1 MPVKF
6 YNKID
11 DVPYLSEE
19 EKKELKPVA
28 EKFNF
33 LVNDYY
39 LGLINWNDPN
49 DPIRRLVIPTADEI
63 NDDWPTDPS
72 KESHYTIMKGVQHKY
87 KSTCLFLVSSVCAG
101 VCRYCFRKRI
111 FFQGKDP
118 EKLEDLEKAL
128 EYVREHKEITNV
140 LLTGGDPLMLP
151 TKDLRRVIE
160 GLRQIEHVRTIR
172 LGTRVPVYYP
182 QRILE
187 DDELVGML
195 SENSKLD
202 KRIYIITHFMHP
214 RELTDVARKAIDKV
228 LKAGIIMANQTPLI
242 AGINDN
248 PETLRDLLNELA
260 FAGVPPYYIFQCRP
274 TVGNKTYSV
283 PVERAYRIIEQAK
296 SQVTGLAKRAKYA
309 MSHATGKIEIIGLDD
324 EYIYFKYHRAAH
336 DEDSGKFVIAKR
348 NPEGYWFDDFEVV
361 KEIKLVDL

>member
-1 MPVKF
+1 
-6 YNKID
+6 
-11 DVPYLSEE
+11 
-19 EKKELKPVA
+19 
-28 EKFNF
+28 
-33 LVNDYY
+33 
-39 LGLINWNDPN
+39 
-49 DPIRRLVIPTADEI
+49 
-63 NDDWPTDPS
+63 
-72 KESHYTIMKGVQHKY
+72 
-87 KSTCLFLVSSVCAG
+87 
-101 VCRYCFRKRI
+101 
-111 FFQGKDP
+111 
-118 EKLEDLEKAL
+118 
-128 EYVREHKEITNV
+128 
-140 LLTGGDPLMLP
+140 
-151 TKDLRRVIE
+151 
-160 GLRQIEHVRTIR
+160 
-172 LGTRVPVYYP
+172 
-182 QRILE
+182 
-187 DDELVGML
+187 
-195 SENSKLD
+195 
-202 KRIYIITHFMHP
+202 MHP